1 MSQDQNID
9 KLFAKKLS
17 GRSFKTDMNAW
28 MKMRKILESSD
39 LDASWQRWK
48 LWFIIAGIPL
58 VSMIPGLINFDVKD
72 TNPVAEI
79 KNPDKNLLFSNEKKS
94 EEKNTYFSNGNNKVK
109 TNATDEEGFLEDMKS
124 INEKLVKKNNTKR
137 YTDIQKGIIQTDE
150 TAVLKNVSV
159 AGKEDFKDV
168 DTVNLDNESLIEMKA
183 LELSQ
188 IQSTDSSAPVLSKN
202 PIKERINILKRFST
216 GLLFGT
222 NLSSGFLNNG
232 IHRANISA
240 RPFAGIQFE
249 IVLNEVMAIGMNAIF
264 QTRGGLNSTLI
275 TTDLSELQSLDQWT
289 TSTYSVRELYYLE
302 LPVYFDYRS
311 ERSNFTL
318 GMQFAYLAAARSEF
332 TDLLQNSQGIIS
344 TQSGNSWTEKDSFS
358 SHDIAVMIGYN
369 YMLNERFDICGRM
382 SYGLYDVTDDQV
394 FNTGSVID
402 RNLQMKIYLTY
413 HLLHY

>member
-1 MSQDQNID
+1 
-9 KLFAKKLS
+9 
-17 GRSFKTDMNAW
+17 
-28 MKMRKILESSD
+28 
-39 LDASWQRWK
+39 
-48 LWFIIAGIPL
+48 
-58 VSMIPGLINFDVKD
+58 
-72 TNPVAEI
+72 
-79 KNPDKNLLFSNEKKS
+79 
-94 EEKNTYFSNGNNKVK
+94 
-109 TNATDEEGFLEDMKS
+109 
-124 INEKLVKKNNTKR
+124 
-137 YTDIQKGIIQTDE
+137 
-150 TAVLKNVSV
+150 
-159 AGKEDFKDV
+159 
-168 DTVNLDNESLIEMKA
+168 
-183 LELSQ
+183 
-188 IQSTDSSAPVLSKN
+188 
-202 PIKERINILKRFST
+202 
-216 GLLFGT
+216 
-222 NLSSGFLNNG
+222 
-232 IHRANISA
+232 
-240 RPFAGIQFE
+240 
-249 IVLNEVMAIGMNAIF
+249 MAIGMNAIF